1 MSQEQ
6 ISTSLWLAWTSGP
19 FYKSLSLRL
28 GAIPHSN
35 SGKRTLAYTA
45 TKLFNDLSSDLK
57 EFSISSSPLILK
69 FLPSLLSLNYEVC
82 FSHAYHRPN
91 TWSRDLLCST
101 CRYSIHCHCFSYSPT
116 TTTITSFDLYLHI
129 YVYMFI
135 YSTYFACLR
144 RFIYYSLRVYSLVY
158 FTYCLFC
165 VYIYIYIYIYIYLYK
180 FICFLSSKFIY
191 LFIGF
196 LRAVG

>member
-35 SGKRTLAYTA
+35 SGKRTLANTA

-82 FSHAYHRPN
+82 FSHAYHRPSIWRMYCARLVAILFIV
-91 TWSRDLLCST
+91 TVFHIVLLQ
-101 CRYSIHCHCFSYSPT
+101 P
-116 TTTITSFDLYLHI
+116 L
-129 YVYMFI
+129 
-135 YSTYFACLR
+135 LR
-144 RFIYYSLRVYSLVY
+144 LL
-158 FTYCLFC
+158 
-165 VYIYIYIYIYIYLYK
+165 IYIYICMYTCSFIVHILPAFVDLYIIHYV
-180 FICFLSSKFIY
+180 FI
-191 LFIGF
+191 
-196 LRAVG
+196 A